1 MNERMNETVC
11 LSFSPPKVISMLKPK
26 EENVVKMKLHYILNK
41 AHISLFNESK
51 RPWTTTEFN
60 RVGCSKKMNL
70 VLLASDGSGFF
81 LDNAPN

>member
-1 MNERMNETVC
+1 MNETVC

-26 EENVVKMKLHYILNK
+26 EETVVKMKLHYILNK

-51 RPWTTTEFN
+51 RPWTTMELKFN

-81 LDNAPN
+81 LDNAHN